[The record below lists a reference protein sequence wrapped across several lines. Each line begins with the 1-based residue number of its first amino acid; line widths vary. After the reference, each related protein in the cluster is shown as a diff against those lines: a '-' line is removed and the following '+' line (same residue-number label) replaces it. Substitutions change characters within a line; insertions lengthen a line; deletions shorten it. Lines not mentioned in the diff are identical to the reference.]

1 MDIYNGTYH
10 RLILMTLNYRI
21 MGAVVTALIVFAFTG
36 KLALS
41 ISIGAVCLIVKAILY
56 YLHENLWV
64 SIDSRKSKP
73 QQ

>member
-1 MDIYNGTYH
+1 MDIYNSTCH
-10 RLILMTLNYRI
+10 HLILKTLNYRI

-41 ISIGAVCLIVKAILY
+41 ISIGAVCLIAKLILY
-56 YLHENLWV
+56 YLHENLWAF
-64 SIDSRKSKP
+64 IDSRKSRP